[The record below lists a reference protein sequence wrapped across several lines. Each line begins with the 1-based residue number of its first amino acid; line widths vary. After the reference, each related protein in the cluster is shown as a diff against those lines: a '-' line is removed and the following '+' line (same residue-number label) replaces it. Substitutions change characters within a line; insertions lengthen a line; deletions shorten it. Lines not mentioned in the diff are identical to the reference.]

1 MRRGWPGSFA
11 AIVVL
16 VAGCATSTPRAQSPT
31 ATHSGSVA
39 RTAPITTIPRTTT
52 TAGDDEGPIDPHART
67 ALPAVGSPAT
77 TSSTLCRSGA
87 PLANVYHPSR
97 LQVIHDCVT
106 ILGTVMSVRRED
118 DGDVH
123 FDLQVDRSFVNAGNV
138 ARQHGWLVIEI
149 VPADEPG
156 CTVGKPPRAASG
168 TYDYGTCT
176 GANVSTPA
184 IGAHVAVT
192 GPYVLDRNHGWMEVH
207 PAWSI
212 NGANTTI
219 DTAPRVTSPTQ
230 TTPSTV
236 GGVYYANCS
245 AARAAGAAPIYR
257 GQPGYQPALDRDGDG
272 IACE

>member
-1 MRRGWPGSFA
+1 MGAP
-11 AIVVL
+11 
-16 VAGCATSTPRAQSPT
+16 STT
-31 ATHSGSVA
+31 V
-39 RTAPITTIPRTTT
+39 PRTTT
-52 TAGDDEGPIDPHART
+52 TRGDDEGPIDPHART
-67 ALPAVGSPAT
+67 ALPAVGSPAI
-77 TSSTLCRSGA
+77 TSSTHCRSGA

-97 LQVIHDCVT
+97 LRVIRRCVT
-106 ILGTVMSVRRED
+106 IYGTVMSVRHED

-123 FDLQVDRSFVNAGNV
+123 FDLQVDRSFVNSGNV
-138 ARQHGWLVIEI
+138 AHQHGWLVIEI

-156 CTVGKPPRAASG
+156 CVVGKPPRATSG

-176 GANVSTPA
+176 GANVVTPS
-184 IGAHVAVT
+184 IGAHVTVT

-212 NGANTTI
+212 NAGNTTI
-219 DTAPRVTSPTQ
+219 DTAPQTAPRTISPTQ
-230 TTPSTV
+230 ITPPTA

-257 GQPGYQPALDRDGDG
+257 GQPGYRPALDRDGDG